1 MAITSYDSLLPY
13 VLTETP
19 GVPNPLAISAI
30 NRAVRRLCL
39 ESSCWFDWQN
49 VTLVAGEPD
58 YQLTAPNVSAVVR
71 NIKSVQIESSEL
83 APIPENVVSVD
94 RPWLMLNSGTPTSYY
109 AVNGVLHLMPTPTES
124 DVGKSC
130 RVKAAYIPQM
140 DAQEADE
147 SLLDR
152 HAETIAS
159 GAKSQLLSMNGQ
171 PWANPAMAQ
180 VYLAEFEKGIGRARI
195 EVEQSESMSGLQ
207 VKKRR
212 FGY

>member
-39 ESSCWFDWQN
+39 ESSCWFSWQN
-49 VTLVAGEPD
+49 VTLIAGEAD
-58 YQLTAPNVSAVVR
+58 YQLVAPNASSVVR

-94 RPWLMLNSGTPTSYY
+94 RPWLVLNNGTPTSYY
-109 AVNGVLHLMPTPTES
+109 AVGGVLHLMPTPTES

-140 DAQEADE
+140 DATEADE

-152 HAETIAS
+152 YAETITS
-159 GAKSQLLSMNGQ
+159 GAKSILLVMQNQ
-171 PWANPAMAQ
+171 AWANPALAA

-207 VKKRR
+207 IKKRR
-212 FGY
+212 FGF

>member
-49 VTLVAGEPD
+49 VTLVADEAD
-58 YQLTAPNVSAVVR
+58 YELSPPSSAVVR
-71 NIKSVQIESSEL
+71 NIKSAKLGDTEL
-83 APIPENVVSVD
+83 QPIPENVLSIES
-94 RPWLMLNSGTPTSYY
+94 PWLLSNDGTPTSYY
-109 AVNGVLHLMPTPTES
+109 AVNGVLHLMPTPTAS
-124 DVGKSC
+124 DAGKQIM
-130 RVKAAYIPQM
+130 VKAAYMPQM

-152 HAETIAS
+152 HAETIAA
-159 GAKSQLLSMNGQ
+159 GAKSIILVMQGQ
-171 PWANPAMAQ
+171 AWANPALAA

>member
-1 MAITSYDSLLPY
+1 MAISSYDSLLPY

-49 VTLVAGEPD
+49 VTLIAGEAD
-58 YQLTAPNVSAVVR
+58 YQLTAPNASAVVR

-152 HAETIAS
+152 NAETVTA
-159 GAKSQLLSMNGQ
+159 GAKSILLMMPGHA
-171 PWANPAMAQ
+171 WTNPAMAQ

-212 FGY
+212 FGF

>member
-13 VLTETP
+13 VLTETE
-19 GVPNPLAISAI
+19 GVSYPLAISAI

-39 ESSCWFDWQN
+39 ESSCWFEWQS
-49 VTLVAGEPD
+49 VTLVAGESD
-58 YQLTAPNVSAVVR
+58 YQLTVPNVSAVVR

-83 APIPENVVSVD
+83 APIPESVVSVD

-152 HAETIAS
+152 HAETIAA
-159 GAKSQLLSMNGQ
+159 GAKSQLLTMSGQ
-171 PWANPAMAQ
+171 PWANPALAP
-180 VYLAEFEKGIGRARI
+180 VYFAEFEKGIARARI

-212 FGY
+212 FGF

>member
-49 VTLVAGEPD
+49 VTLVADEAD

-71 NIKSVQIESSEL
+71 NIKSVQIEGSEL

-94 RPWLMLNSGTPTSYY
+94 RPWFMFNSRTPTSYY

-152 HAETIAS
+152 HAETIAA
-159 GAKSQLLSMNGQ
+159 GAKSIILVMQGQ
-171 PWANPAMAQ
+171 AWANPALAA

>member
-13 VLTETP
+13 VLTETE
-19 GVPNPLAISAI
+19 GVSHPLAISAI

-39 ESSCWFDWQN
+39 ESSCWFSWQN
-49 VTLVAGEPD
+49 VTLIAGEAD
-58 YQLTAPNVSAVVR
+58 YQLTAPNASAVVR

-152 HAETIAS
+152 NAETVTA
-159 GAKSQLLSMNGQ
+159 GAKSILLMMPGHA
-171 PWANPAMAQ
+171 WTNPVMAQ

>member
-1 MAITSYDSLLPY
+1 MAISSYDSLLPY

-39 ESSCWFDWQN
+39 ESSCWFDWQS
-49 VTLVAGEPD
+49 VTLVAGESD
-58 YQLTAPNVSAVVR
+58 YQMTAPNASAVVR

-152 HAETIAS
+152 HAETITA
-159 GAKSQLLSMNGQ
+159 GAKSQLLAMNGQ
-171 PWANPAMAQ
+171 VWANPAMAS
-180 VYLAEFEKGIGRARI
+180 VYLAEFDKGIVRARI